1 MTPERALMLAVLED
15 AIRCFA
21 GARRTRGGRLRRSVR
36 GAEAWIS
43 VDDHAWPFSFVNV
56 CAAFDLSPGAVRA
69 ALRAAAADDR
79 RRALARLRL
88 RSTPRRRARR
98 VGAVA
103 V

>member
-36 GAEAWIS
+36 YAEAWLF
-43 VDDHAWPFSFVNV
+43 VDDYAWPFSFVNV
-56 CAAFDLSPGAVRA
+56 CAAFDLSPDAVRA

-79 RRALARLRL
+79 RHALSRLRV
-88 RSTPRRRARR
+88 RSTQRRRTRR
-98 VGAVA
+98 VGALA

>member
-21 GARRTRGGRLRRSVR
+21 GARRTRCGRPRRSVR
-36 GAEAWIS
+36 EAEAWLF
-43 VDDHAWPFSFVNV
+43 VDNHAWPFSFVNV
-56 CAAFDLSPGAVRA
+56 CAVFDLSPGAVRA

-79 RRALARLRL
+79 SRALARLRV
-88 RSTPRRRARR
+88 RDTPPRRTRR